1 MAVGEAAVRNG
12 VEAPRTA
19 EVGAS
24 AALLAMILLGS
35 TTATAAKFAV
45 RELPVGLLPLV
56 RFGVVGI
63 CLLPWTWRSLAAIWR
78 EDKWRLLAASTCCV
92 PINQNFFL
100 NGTKL
105 APTSHVG
112 LIYAA
117 TPLVV
122 LVLATMLGQERMRR
136 DKVVGVVLSVLG
148 IVVIGLGNLA
158 AGGQQGA
165 DGFKGDML
173 LIGAVVSWGAYLTFN
188 KPLVSQHGSLP
199 VLAATFLVG
208 SLLDLPIAVA
218 TMPGWHLRT
227 ASATAWAGLAHMAIA
242 VSLLGL
248 TFQNIALRK
257 LDASRVATVGNV
269 APLLTILWGVLLL
282 GEPTTGWLVAGA
294 ALTLGGVLW
303 SGRRV

>member
-1 MAVGEAAVRNG
+1 MAVGEAVVCTG
-12 VEAPRTA
+12 VEAPRA
-19 EVGAS
+19 ADVGAS
-24 AALLAMILLGS
+24 VALLMMILLGS

-56 RFGVVGI
+56 RFGVVGV
-63 CLLPWTWRSLAAIWR
+63 CLLPWSWRRLAVIWR
-78 EDKWRLLAASTCCV
+78 VDKRRLLAASACCV

-100 NGTKL
+100 NGTRL

-158 AGGQQGA
+158 AGGREGV

-188 KPLVSQHGSLP
+188 KSLVARHGSLP
-199 VLAATFLVG
+199 VLASTFLVG
-208 SLLDLPIAVA
+208 SLLDLPIAVY
-218 TMPGWHLRT
+218 TLPGWHLRA
-227 ASATAWAGLAHMAIA
+227 ASPAAWIGLAHLAIA

-248 TFQNIALRK
+248 TFQNIALKR

-282 GEPTTGWLVAGA
+282 GEPLTAWLVVGAG
-294 ALTLGGVLW
+294 LTLGGVLW
-303 SGRRV
+303 SRR